1 MGRPLEPGLLRIFR
15 YFACI
20 AMLYF
25 AILWGYGSTAPEP
38 SLTLQVQSLIN
49 QMINSGLF
57 VYLSIPWLERHLKS
71 WYLPFA
77 LVTYTVATV
86 FTNLI
91 YLFEPGTDLYIIIAR
106 SWALVPTLL
115 VPLVLIAWQ
124 YSFPWVLVYTLFTNA
139 VELFILFRVIRIVN
153 FETLPVLGLPLIRAY
168 AFGTVGYIVERLMD
182 TQRAQRRKLVMAN
195 IQLGQQANT
204 LEHLA
209 TSRERNRLARELH
222 DTLAHTLS
230 GVAVNL
236 EAIKTMLSPEQGDVS
251 AMLDHSLSAT
261 RLGLD
266 ETRRA
271 LQDLRAR
278 PLENLGL
285 ALAIRTLVQALA
297 DREGIETEIDI
308 AEDFPTLPPDVEQ
321 SLYRV
326 AQEALENTA
335 KHASASRVS
344 LSLKTI
350 ENQIE
355 LSIHDNG
362 KGFNTKSIPNETDR
376 FGIRGMQERAAVIGG
391 TLSVESRP
399 GGGTTV
405 RFVWERLD
413 DDQDPDL

>member
-1 MGRPLEPGLLRIFR
+1 MGRPLESGLLRIFR
-15 YFACI
+15 YFAGI

-25 AILWGYGSTAPEP
+25 AILWGYGSTAPQP
-38 SLTLQVQSLIN
+38 SLTLQVQSLVN
-49 QMINSGLF
+49 LMINSGLF
-57 VYLSIPWLERHLKS
+57 VYLSVRWLERHLKS

-106 SWALVPTLL
+106 SWALVPILL

-124 YSFPWVLVYTLFTNA
+124 YSFPWVLVYILFNNV

-153 FETLPVLGLPLIRAY
+153 FETLPILGLPLIRAY
-168 AFGTVGYIVERLMD
+168 AFGTVGYIVERLMA
-182 TQRAQRRKLVMAN
+182 TQRTQRRKLVMAN
-195 IQLGQQANT
+195 IRLGQQANT

-236 EAIKTMLSPEQGDVS
+236 EATKTMLSPDQGDIS

-278 PLENLGL
+278 PLEDLGL
-285 ALAIRTLVQALA
+285 ALAIRTMIQALA
-297 DREGIETEIDI
+297 NREGIETEIDI

-326 AQEALENTA
+326 AQEALENSA
-335 KHASASRVS
+335 KHATASRVS

-355 LSIHDNG
+355 LSIQDNG

-405 RFVWERLD
+405 RFAWERL